1 MLELKHLKAL
11 QALYQYGT
19 FSQAASELC
28 VTTSALSHQIAAL
41 EGWLDVELI
50 SRKTRPF
57 QFTKQGLL
65 LLDLA
70 NQVLPMVDQT
80 LIRMQ
85 DKKQKIKHKLFVAS
99 ECHCCFDW
107 LIHVMNAYHDSFP
120 ETDLDFITAFEKYP
134 HELLLDEAF
143 DVLITSDRQKSEG
156 VEYLKLFDYESRLVV
171 APDHPLA
178 YETDITPEMLAKETL
193 LCHPVELNRLDIY
206 NHWFEPAGIIP
217 KNVRKT
223 QQTAMLIQLV
233 STKRGYAALPD
244 WVVYE
249 YEQQGLVKTLR
260 MPGIDGANGLLCTLY
275 AAYNKDHAG
284 KTYFTEFLNQMRK
297 YAKERDLFYLS

>member
-11 QALYQYGT
+11 TALFQYGS
-19 FSQAASELC
+19 FSQASAELC
-28 VTTSALSHQIAAL
+28 ITTSALSHQIAAL
-41 EGWLDVELI
+41 EKWLDVELI

-57 QFTKQGLL
+57 QFTNQGLL

-70 NQVLPMVDQT
+70 NQVLPHVDQT
-80 LIRMQ
+80 LARMR
-85 DKKQKIKHKLFVAS
+85 DKQQKIKHKLFIAS

-107 LIHVMNAYHDSFP
+107 LIHVMNSYHASYPDV
-120 ETDLDFITAFEKYP
+120 DLDFITAFEKYP
-134 HELLLDEAF
+134 HELLLDKAF
-143 DVLITSDRQKSEG
+143 DVLITSDRQKIEG
-156 VEYLKLFDYESRLVV
+156 VQYMKLFDYESRLVV

-178 YETDITPEMLAKETL
+178 FDTDITPEKLAKEVL

-206 NHWFEPAGIIP
+206 NYFFQPAGIEP
-217 KNVRKT
+217 KLVRKT
-223 QQTAMLIQLV
+223 QQTAMLIQLI

-260 MPGIDGANGLLCTLY
+260 MPGSDGNGLLCSLY
-275 AAYNKDHAG
+275 AAYNKDYADQ
-284 KTYFTEFLNQMRK
+284 TYFSEFLNQMRK
-297 YAKERDLFYLS
+297 YAKERDLFYLR